1 MNAKEIMDL
10 VIIIVCVVTYAVMMY
25 FKVKGNV
32 LVAVSELIALA
43 ESTGLTGVEKMNSV
57 VEQLMLKIPAP
68 LKKVLSEKVVRKI
81 AQYIFDWMREYADNY
96 INAKKENGE
105 EAAAELM
112 KEELM
117 NTSVEL
123 IAELIELSM
132 DALKE
137 KASGYGIELQDNATK
152 EDIVKEIL
160 TAALNKA

>member
-1 MNAKEIMDL
+1 MNAKEIIDL

-43 ESTGLTGVEKMNSV
+43 ESTGLTGIEKMNSV

-68 LKKVLSEKVVRKI
+68 LKKILSEKVVRKI

-96 INAKKENGE
+96 IKAKNEKGE
-105 EAAAELM
+105 EAAAELL

-137 KASGYGIELQDNATK
+137 KATGYGIEIQENATK